1 MKRLVVQATGD
12 VCKHSRAHAW
22 GRVNIKKS
30 GPSIVIIANWP
41 WNYKRDFPL
50 EDNPL
55 HWLGFIGIWI
65 LTCIVVS
72 ILQLFILSRRG
83 KYTGYYPPLPFKLWE
98 YPKEWKTLDENA
110 LVSTEIP
117 AANPLY
123 PTSLA
128 LEPKPG
134 EHAQRPRRLC
144 VINTVGGNI
153 EYEVKDTE
161 DYEID
166 KVPPYV
172 FISFTSAQ
180 FPCQKG
186 RTRKAS
192 QSGQPLVPKLGAQ
205 PGRPTPPTGQPS
217 RLADQVEEMEL
228 MDGPYGAQLVS
239 LAIHATR
246 AEEKEAFWLSEQ
258 CLLAPIDEVNEN
270 MRKNN
275 KPEIGEKEYNEEK
288 TKEIHIMSDI
298 IRGAAAIVI
307 ILGQPPGAVSARC
320 LLLYIFLAISDGFD
334 GSRNRLKK
342 KVPGSPRPQ
351 QNCWTRTNCLKIGGD
366 VCGHFQSC

>member
-1 MKRLVVQATGD
+1 M
-12 VCKHSRAHAW
+12 
-22 GRVNIKKS
+22 
-30 GPSIVIIANWP
+30 
-41 WNYKRDFPL
+41 
-50 EDNPL
+50 
-55 HWLGFIGIWI
+55 
-65 LTCIVVS
+65 VS

-83 KYTGYYPPLPFKLWE
+83 KYTGHYPPLPFKLWE

-110 LVSTEIP
+110 PASTEIP

-123 PTSLA
+123 STSLA

-134 EHAQRPRRLC
+134 EHAQRPHRLC
-144 VINTVGGNI
+144 VINTVGDNV

-161 DYEID
+161 DYEVD
-166 KVPPYV
+166 KVPSYV

-192 QSGQPLVPKLGAQ
+192 QSGQPL
-205 PGRPTPPTGQPS
+205 
-217 RLADQVEEMEL
+217 ADQVEEMEW

-239 LAIHATR
+239 LAIHATL
-246 AEEKEAFWLSEQ
+246 AEKKKAFWLSEQ
-258 CLLAPIDEVNEN
+258 CLIAPIDEVNEKK
-270 MRKNN
+270 RKNN
-275 KPEIGEKEYNEEK
+275 MPEIGEKEYNEKK
-288 TKEIHIMSDI
+288 TKEIYIMSDI